1 MLHRSKRVFN
11 IDPPASSNAMMQ
23 RPQTYCA
30 ENSEPGRRITE
41 SLTTNPRVREQPR
54 LSADIPASLIGVRSS
69 PDSVAELGCLTVL
82 VWFGSD
88 GL

>member
-69 PDSVAELGCLTVL
+69 PDSVAKLLLAWVL
-82 VWFGSD
+82 K
-88 GL
+88 L